1 VPECYGMEC
10 DRTEGVELYDLHQP
24 KAQYQNKQK
33 RKPICPTHVAVVK
46 GWGYEI
52 EKSVPQ

>member
-1 VPECYGMEC
+1 MEC